1 MTDFFKSKTR
11 NMVRNSIR
19 IDVQNLIKDGPQSR
33 SSWSQVRGGANLVH
47 PPLVADTEIKWGGW
61 WIYFGKKKSRFR
73 NPKIFKTYFFCFA
86 LGFLF
91 LRCYWEAILKS
102 VRGVQRKGPGDPL
115 PLVAALRSNIQG
127 YTQRIRLYFLHFL
140 PNYLIHL

>member
-47 PPLVADTEIKWGGW
+47 PPLVADTE
-61 WIYFGKKKSRFR
+61 
-73 NPKIFKTYFFCFA
+73 FK
-86 LGFLF
+86 
-91 LRCYWEAILKS
+91 
-102 VRGVQRKGPGDPL
+102 
-115 PLVAALRSNIQG
+115 
-127 YTQRIRLYFLHFL
+127 
-140 PNYLIHL
+140 